1 MSVLDLNRWP
11 QKPSRNVGMLQPLKG
26 SSTRAVLSLALAF
39 ETQWREDLDLVT
51 GACQPRESLKIFSN
65 MC

>member
-1 MSVLDLNRWP
+1 
-11 QKPSRNVGMLQPLKG
+11 MLQPLKG